1 MFCTQFS
8 SFYNVS
14 MSHICARALWYCYA
28 GYIPWTILFG
38 NFAIICIYYYW
49 LHSKLHVDYRLQ
61 HLCWHASMV
70 LRFASSASF
79 GWRCPCSSFR
89 ILCDFCVI
97 RMYDRCYGTVRYSHL
112 DRGIRYYVSH
122 CRFHHLLSFPYDF
135 CSNGTGRWACLCSA
149 SVTLIFPL
157 CAIMCIVWFD
167 YTVLLKFSLWNSSLL
182 NCYYLLLQYD
192 SAGLLPHLVRH
203 RMTAYF
209 CVHLYLCRDYLS
221 S

>member
-38 NFAIICIYYYW
+38 NFVIICIYYYW

-70 LRFASSASF
+70 LRFASSASY

-97 RMYDRCYGTVRYSHL
+97 RMYDRCDGTVRYSHIV
-112 DRGIRYYVSH
+112 RGIRYYVSH
-122 CRFHHLLSFPYDF
+122 CRFHHF
-135 CSNGTGRWACLCSA
+135 CHSRMISA
-149 SVTLIFPL
+149 VMVLVDEPVF
-157 CAIMCIVWFD
+157 A
-167 YTVLLKFSLWNSSLL
+167 VLLVPWFSHYVLSCAS
-182 NCYYLLLQYD
+182 YD
-192 SAGLLPHLVRH
+192 S
-203 RMTAYF
+203 TI
-209 CVHLYLCRDYLS
+209 
-221 S
+221 